1 MENNL
6 NEELANRSIELK
18 QLAIMT
24 PDDRIARIVWARI
37 QNDLEHKD
45 SFIYGIQYCIS
56 NIYFFIKTQIQD
68 NEQTRSALNSCCHLV
83 ESLGWKTETVFAEDS
98 SKVVFIDY
106 IKEVVA
112 LYTDTKQNHCEDAQ
126 CILAMNMIHMVMQDI
141 EYVIQKRPAQEK
153 RLLSALTTAATLRNQ
168 MLNIFGYQITET
180 NTDSQH

>member
-1 MENNL
+1 
-6 NEELANRSIELK
+6 
-18 QLAIMT
+18 MT

-68 NEQTRSALNSCCHLV
+68 NDQTRSALNSCCHLV
-83 ESLGWKTETVFAEDS
+83 ESLGWKTKTVFAEDS

-112 LYTDTKQNHCEDAQ
+112 LYTDTKQNHHRIDY
-126 CILAMNMIHMVMQDI
+126 D
-141 EYVIQKRPAQEK
+141 R
-153 RLLSALTTAATLRNQ
+153 
-168 MLNIFGYQITET
+168 
-180 NTDSQH
+180 